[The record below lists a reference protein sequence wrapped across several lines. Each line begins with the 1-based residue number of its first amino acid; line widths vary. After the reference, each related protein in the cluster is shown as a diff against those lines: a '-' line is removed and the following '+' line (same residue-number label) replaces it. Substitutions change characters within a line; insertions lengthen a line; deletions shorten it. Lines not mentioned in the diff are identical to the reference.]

1 MAADVVIDGKE
12 VKETNNSSDDE
23 LLNINFWNVSQRT
36 LYNGSGWRLTAGRQG
51 DHGGQALTTAGGQG

>member
-36 LYNGSGWRLTAGRQG
+36 LYNGSRWRLTAGR
-51 DHGGQALTTAGGQG
+51 